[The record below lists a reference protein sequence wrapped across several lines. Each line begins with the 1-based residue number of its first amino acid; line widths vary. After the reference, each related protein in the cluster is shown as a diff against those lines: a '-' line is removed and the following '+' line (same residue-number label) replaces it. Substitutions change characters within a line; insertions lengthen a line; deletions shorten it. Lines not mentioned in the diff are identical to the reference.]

1 LLQNRHAIY
10 TSLPLYIVI
19 GGNNRH
25 QTYFSSLEDQV
36 TADNP
41 VRLMDAFVEKLELEK
56 LGFTHTVHKFEGRPP
71 YAPGVFLILYLYGD
85 LRGTYQPPFC
95 SDTALRRTQ

>member
-1 LLQNRHAIY
+1 MIIVVNGHAIY
-10 TSLPLYIVI
+10 TSLPQHVVV

-25 QTYFSSLEDQV
+25 QTYFTSLEEQV

-56 LGFTHTVHKFEGRPP
+56 LCLPIPF
-71 YAPGVFLILYLYGD
+71 IN
-85 LRGTYQPPFC
+85 LRAARLMHPRYF
-95 SDTALRRTQ
+95 